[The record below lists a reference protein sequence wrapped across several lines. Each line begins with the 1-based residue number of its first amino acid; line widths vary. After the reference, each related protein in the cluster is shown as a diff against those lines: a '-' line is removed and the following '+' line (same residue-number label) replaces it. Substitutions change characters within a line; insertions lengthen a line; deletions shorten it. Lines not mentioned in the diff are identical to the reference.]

1 MKAKRMVTVAMLIAM
16 YVVLS
21 LFSINLGNMK
31 ITLGQSAHY
40 CWSSFTWPTGRLSY
54 WIFRQL
60 FESAIDIW
68 FNANHHSL
76 GDPSCCPWVI
86 DRALCKTLSF

>member
-1 MKAKRMVTVAMLIAM
+1 MKAKRMVTVAMLIADVCGSQPVFDQFRQ
-16 YVVLS
+16 YE
-21 LFSINLGNMK
+21 NN
-31 ITLGQSAHY
+31 TGQSAHY

-54 WIFRQL
+54 RIFRQL

-76 GDPSCCPWVI
+76 GDPSCRPWVI